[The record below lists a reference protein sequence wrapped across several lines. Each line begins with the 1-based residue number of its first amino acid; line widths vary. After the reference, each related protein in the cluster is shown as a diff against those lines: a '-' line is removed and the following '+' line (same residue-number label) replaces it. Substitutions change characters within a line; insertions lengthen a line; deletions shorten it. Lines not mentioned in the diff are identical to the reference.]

1 MHFLLI
7 PDSFKG
13 SLTAKAV
20 AQIMQKTIRSKLPQ
34 SQCTVFPFSDGGEG
48 ALDTL
53 LDKVQGRWVTCK
65 CVDALNRPIQKPYF
79 LFKNEATAWIELS
92 QTAGLVL
99 LKNEERNPLETS
111 TLGVGMQIKHAL
123 DQGCQTIILGI
134 GGSATHDLG
143 TGIFSALGGV
153 LLTKKGVPIFPCGK
167 NLIQIDHID
176 SSQLDPQI
184 HKIKLLVA
192 CDVSNPLLGPHGAAK
207 IYAPQKG
214 ATPKMIKRLEEG
226 GTHFLSLLPNSISSQ
241 LETLSGGGAAGGVA
255 AGLKGLFKAQLKSGF
270 ELLAKKTALR
280 QVLKKT
286 DVVLT
291 GEGCFDT
298 QSIHGKLPFR
308 VAKMAAELNTPTL
321 IFAGTTSAQIDTKIL
336 PKGTEVFNCTP
347 SGQRSEQAMVNA
359 EENLTQQLFAVLDR
373 FSTLS

>member
-92 QTAGLVL
+92 QTAGLAL

-226 GTHFLSLLPNSISSQ
+226 GTHFLSLLSNSISSQ